1 MATESIVKALEE
13 LKKEQDG
20 YGLEITNIATKRNRV
35 VVSVDDNP
43 LVPQAVFAVMQ
54 CFIKGGAKD
63 ADWKG
68 TDEGVD
74 IIAVTS

>member
-1 MATESIVKALEE
+1 MARKDIVGSLIK

-20 YGLEITNIATKRNRV
+20 YGLKIVNIDTPRNKV
-35 VVSVDDNP
+35 VVSVNDNP

-63 ADWKG
+63 ADWKE

-74 IIAVTS
+74 LIAIT